1 MTLSQYF
8 IQGEGKKETI
18 EWILKD
24 SEMNLKMNLHYVC
37 ILSISASSAYQLASL
52 NSLIFKLCL
61 LIHTFKIMNISQY
74 YVDYIPHI
82 IVISAFTFIH
92 YKGYKL

>member
-1 MTLSQYF
+1 MSISQYF
-8 IQGEGKKETI
+8 IQGEGKKEII
-18 EWILKD
+18 EWILKY
-24 SEMNLKMNLHYVC
+24 SEMNLHYVC

-74 YVDYIPHI
+74 YVDYIPQI
-82 IVISAFTFIH
+82 IVIRAFTFIH

>member
-1 MTLSQYF
+1 MSISQYF
-8 IQGEGKKETI
+8 IQGEGKKEII

-24 SEMNLKMNLHYVC
+24 SEMNLHYVC

-61 LIHTFKIMNISQY
+61 LIHTFKIMTISQY
-74 YVDYIPHI
+74 YVDYIPQI
-82 IVISAFTFIH
+82 IVIRAFTFIH